1 VPSREDC
8 LRNALI
14 SCSAAAIVLTAS
26 GLASAQNDIDTGP
39 LPSPPAGAPEYNAQA
54 PAIPF
59 ERIGTQGGSMRT
71 LFQGAGPGNSRVEI
85 RELIIGPRAVV
96 ELPPSGAALLDP
108 RSGLGSVEAGGR
120 TEQLSSGAVI
130 AIAPDVPLAIRN
142 SSEAALVVKLFIVEA
157 R

>member
-1 VPSREDC
+1 M
-8 LRNALI
+8 RNTLI
-14 SCSAAAIVLTAS
+14 VCSAAVALTVS
-26 GLASAQNDIDTGP
+26 GSASAQGDVDGNTGP
-39 LPSPPAGAPEYNAQA
+39 LPPPPAGAAEYKAQA

-96 ELPPSGAALLDP
+96 ELQPPSGVALLDP
-108 RSGLGSVEAGGR
+108 RSGVGSVEAGGR
-120 TEQLSSGAVI
+120 AEQLSSGAVV
-130 AIAPDVPLAIRN
+130 AIASGVPLAIRN
-142 SSEAALVVKLFIVEA
+142 NGDAALVVKLFIVEA

>member
-1 VPSREDC
+1 
-8 LRNALI
+8 LRNI
-14 SCSAAAIVLTAS
+14 VCSAAVALTVSGSVL
-26 GLASAQNDIDTGP
+26 AQDDVDRNTGP
-39 LPSPPAGAPEYNAQA
+39 LPPPPAGAAEYSAPQ

-59 ERIGTQGGSMRT
+59 QRIGTQGGSMRT
-71 LFQGAGPGNSRVEI
+71 LFHGAGPGNSRVEI
-85 RELIIGPRAVV
+85 RELIVGPRAVV

>member
-1 VPSREDC
+1 

-14 SCSAAAIVLTAS
+14 SCGAVAVALTAS

-39 LPSPPAGAPEYNAQA
+39 LASPPAGAPEYNAQA

-71 LFQGAGPGNSRVEI
+71 LFQGDGPGNSRVEI
-85 RELIIGPRAVV
+85 RELIIGPRAIV
-96 ELPPSGAALLDP
+96 ELQPLSGAALLDP
-108 RSGLGSVEAGGR
+108 RSGTGSVKAGER
-120 TEQLSSGAVI
+120 TEQLSSGVVAVS
-130 AIAPDVPLAIRN
+130 ARTPLAISN
-142 SSEAALVVKLFIVEA
+142 SGDAALVVKLFIVET